1 MFFKRIK
8 ALEAEINV
16 LRNELISMDSQVAN
30 LKSSLSK
37 KDEKYKKVAKELTL
51 AQRKISRQKE
61 EINRLRGNPRQSK
74 G

>member
-16 LRNELISMDSQVAN
+16 LRKELISMDSQVAN
-30 LKSSLSK
+30 LKASLNK
-37 KDEKYKKVAKELTL
+37 KEEKYRRIAKDLTL

-61 EINRLRGNPRQSK
+61 EINRLK
-74 G
+74 GGK